1 MTNRLALETSPYL
14 QQHSENPVDWYPW
27 GEEALGAA
35 RDAGRP
41 IFLSIGYAACHWCHV
56 MERESFEDAETAALM
71 NEHFVN
77 IKVDR
82 EERPDLDS
90 IYMRAVTALTGRGG
104 WPMSV
109 WLTPDGAPFFG
120 GTYFPDT
127 PRHGMSSFREV
138 LKALASAWEGR
149 PDEVAAA
156 AERMAAKLR
165 EDAGLPVLPRAADE
179 MLVPPGVTGEMLV
192 PPPTGLDPQ
201 TATDAALG
209 LSSGFDA
216 ANGGWGE
223 APKFPQP
230 MVLEFLVRRYAR
242 YEEESARILV
252 ERSLD
257 RMAAGG
263 IYDQLGGGFHR
274 YSVDAVWLVPHF
286 EKMLYDNAQ
295 LARLYAHAWQVL
307 DHERYRRVAEE
318 TLDYV
323 AREMTHPE
331 GGFFSTQDADSEG
344 VEGKFFVWTPEE
356 IESLLG
362 EDDAELF
369 MRAYGVEPDG
379 NFEGESILFRAHS
392 ADEMVERYGG
402 SGAAMEER
410 LAAARARLLAAREE
424 RVHPARDEKILAA
437 WNGLM
442 IAAFA
447 DAAVAFERP
456 DYLTAAA
463 RAATFVLE
471 KMKGP
476 DGRLLRSWRD
486 GSARHNGYLED
497 HAHMI
502 EGLLALYQADF
513 DEHWFLAAR
522 ELADEML
529 DAFAAPRSGFYDTR
543 DDHETLFVRPQDYQD
558 NAVPSGNAMAA
569 TVLLKLGAL
578 TGESRYAS
586 PAELTLA
593 GLEPLL
599 PRYPLAFGQ
608 WLTALDLAT
617 GEGGEVAVVGDPES
631 PETRALL
638 EVIHGAFRPG
648 WVVAAKGP
656 GVESSVPLLEGREP
670 VGGRAAAYVCR
681 SGACRAPV
689 TDPAALATEMGVRW

>member
-1 MTNRLALETSPYL
+1 MTNRLAHETSPYL

-56 MERESFEDAETAALM
+56 MERESFEDPETAALM

-109 WLTPDGAPFFG
+109 WLTPEGVPFFG

-127 PRHGMSSFREV
+127 RRHGMSSFREV
-138 LKALASAWEGR
+138 LEALASAWQGR

-165 EDAGLPVLPRAADE
+165 EDAGLPVLPRAVNE
-179 MLVPPGVTGEMLV
+179 MLVPSPA
-192 PPPTGLDPQ
+192 GLDPQ

-209 LSSGFDA
+209 LTSGFDA

-223 APKFPQP
+223 APKFPQA

-257 RMAAGG
+257 GMAAGG

-307 DHERYRRVAEE
+307 GHERYRRVAEE

-323 AREMTHPE
+323 LREMTHPQ
-331 GGFFSTQDADSEG
+331 GGFFSAQDADSEG
-344 VEGKFFVWTPEE
+344 VEGRFFVWTPEE

-362 EDDAELF
+362 ADDAEFF
-369 MRAYGVEPDG
+369 MEAYGVEPDG
-379 NFEGESILFRAHS
+379 NFEGESILFQARS
-392 ADEMVERYGG
+392 VEEIAVTHGG
-402 SGAAMEER
+402 TPAAVEAR
-410 LAAARARLLAAREE
+410 LAVARARLLAAREE

-447 DAAVAFERP
+447 DAAVAFDRP
-456 DYLTAAA
+456 DYLAAAA
-463 RAATFVLE
+463 RAATFALE

-513 DEHWFLAAR
+513 DERWFLAAR
-522 ELADEML
+522 DLADEML
-529 DAFAAPRSGFYDTR
+529 DTFAAPRSGFYDTR

-586 PAELTLA
+586 WAVRTLA
-593 GLEPLL
+593 GLEPLF
-599 PRYPLAFGQ
+599 PRYPVAFGQ
-608 WLTALDLAT
+608 WLTAFDLAA
-617 GEGGEVAVVGDPES
+617 GEGGEVAVVGDLEA

-638 EVIHGAFRPG
+638 GVVRGAFRPG
-648 WVVAAKGP
+648 WVVASKEP
-656 GVESSVPLLEGREP
+656 GVESSVPLLQGRER
-670 VGGRAAAYVCR
+670 VDGRATAYVCR
-681 SGACRAPV
+681 SSACRAPI
-689 TDPAALATEMGVRW
+689 TDAAALAAEIGVR